1 MRVPGASFRG
11 KSHVQ
16 FRWIYK
22 ADWEKGAA
30 IDNITVGLASKAV
43 MVYTAGDKV
52 RVTTDPNNPSA
63 STKECTIETVPGTL
77 GSEVTAVPGEGYEFD
92 KWDDMRGEASR
103 RDDRN
108 GRFRAFFK
116 KKREMYTLIYRSD
129 ANGDIQ
135 GRSYQLNVFA
145 GDDGDPVEA
154 VGKEGYHF
162 ERWSDG
168 REDNPR
174 VDRSVSAAI
183 DVSANYAINEYVLTY
198 ETAGDGRIVGDS
210 KQKVRHGG
218 DGSAVT
224 AEANAGYRFVKWSD
238 GRIENPRQDKDV
250 KSDVKVRTEFEKEKV
265 IAVEAIFTV
274 KDARGAVQGALVTI
288 EGNSLETDA
297 EGKVEIGGLK
307 RQAYGYAITKRGYD
321 EAKGTIDLT
330 AGDKEETVM
339 LKESAPLTA
348 KVVFVVMDTRGAVVD
363 TEMTVGSKSG
373 RTGGDGKVEVQGL
386 EKKVYDY
393 AVTGNGYEPI
403 KGRVDLR
410 DGDREVKVRMASL
423 TSVESVG
430 LSLESARPN
439 PTSLELYVERASAVR
454 FLSVVSLDE
463 EVLLRHENVRQEA
476 EVRLA
481 VGDLIEGVYTLAIEG
496 EGASRGIPFA
506 VRR

>member
-1 MRVPGASFRG
+1 MRQTQELLMGATGTEVEVRVKPGYFFAGWSDGVTTLKRKDEVKGGMLVQAQFYEVFPLPYIEIFEHVSPLPFAWRVEIYASYRNGVLWEVGQHGEYTTGTGRCAYIDCGSLGSVVYTKADAGLLTPWIDVSQLGGSDVEVSFSLVHKKIPGSTKSGVSLEFRTDENGMNWTKVFETKDAVETVELRNVRVPGASFGG

-16 FRWIYK
+16 LRWIYK
-22 ADWEKGAA
+22 ADWEKGVA

-43 MVYTAGDKV
+43 MVYTAGDNG

-77 GSEVTAVPGEGYEFD
+77 GSEVTAVPDEGYEFD
-92 KWDDMRGEASR
+92 KWDDMRGEVSR

-116 KKREMYTLIYRSD
+116 KKREMYTLICRSD

-135 GRSYQLNVFA
+135 GRSYQPNVFA

-168 REDNPR
+168 RADNPR

-198 ETAGDGRIVGDS
+198 ETAGNGRIVGDS

-265 IAVEAIFTV
+265 IAVKAIFTV

-288 EGNSLETDA
+288 EGKSSETNA
-297 EGKVEIGGLK
+297 
-307 RQAYGYAITKRGYD
+307 
-321 EAKGTIDLT
+321 
-330 AGDKEETVM
+330 
-339 LKESAPLTA
+339 
-348 KVVFVVMDTRGAVVD
+348 
-363 TEMTVGSKSG
+363 
-373 RTGGDGKVEVQGL
+373 
-386 EKKVYDY
+386 
-393 AVTGNGYEPI
+393 
-403 KGRVDLR
+403 
-410 DGDREVKVRMASL
+410 
-423 TSVESVG
+423 
-430 LSLESARPN
+430 
-439 PTSLELYVERASAVR
+439 
-454 FLSVVSLDE
+454 
-463 EVLLRHENVRQEA
+463 
-476 EVRLA
+476 
-481 VGDLIEGVYTLAIEG
+481 
-496 EGASRGIPFA
+496 
-506 VRR
+506 

>member
-1 MRVPGASFRG
+1 M
-11 KSHVQ
+11 
-16 FRWIYK
+16 
-22 ADWEKGAA
+22 
-30 IDNITVGLASKAV
+30 
-43 MVYTAGDKV
+43 
-52 RVTTDPNNPSA
+52 
-63 STKECTIETVPGTL
+63 
-77 GSEVTAVPGEGYEFD
+77 PGEGYEFD

-224 AEANAGYRFVKWSD
+224 AEANAGYRFVKWGD

-307 RQAYGYAITKRGYD
+307 RQAYGYAITKSGYD

-373 RTGGDGKVEVQGL
+373 RTGDDGKAEAQGL

-393 AVTGNGYEPI
+393 AVTRNGYEP
-403 KGRVDLR
+403 K
-410 DGDREVKVRMASL
+410 REC
-423 TSVESVG
+423 G
-430 LSLESARPN
+430 FARW
-439 PTSLELYVERASAVR
+439 R
-454 FLSVVSLDE
+454 
-463 EVLLRHENVRQEA
+463 
-476 EVRLA
+476 
-481 VGDLIEGVYTLAIEG
+481 
-496 EGASRGIPFA
+496 
-506 VRR
+506 

>member
-1 MRVPGASFRG
+1 MEENGGIWTKVFESKDAVETADLRYVRVPGASFRG

-373 RTGGDGKVEVQGL
+373 RTGDDGKAEAQGL

-393 AVTGNGYEPI
+393 AVTRNGYEP
-403 KGRVDLR
+403 K
-410 DGDREVKVRMASL
+410 REC
-423 TSVESVG
+423 G
-430 LSLESARPN
+430 FARW
-439 PTSLELYVERASAVR
+439 R
-454 FLSVVSLDE
+454 
-463 EVLLRHENVRQEA
+463 
-476 EVRLA
+476 
-481 VGDLIEGVYTLAIEG
+481 
-496 EGASRGIPFA
+496 
-506 VRR
+506 